1 MKEFEREEKQAII
14 DTNRRLR
21 GESKPKQNPTDRIKT
36 LGRVIEKAK
45 IGKPVNYK
53 PVVGEE
59 STAIED
65 LENRLGEKTKRNIK
79 KKC

>member
-21 GESKPKQNPTDRIKT
+21 GESKPMMNPTDRIKT

-53 PVVGEE
+53 HPPYG
-59 STAIED
+59 A
-65 LENRLGEKTKRNIK
+65 LPAQWRAGQRQQAGG
-79 KKC
+79 